1 MKEQRKIAGIA
12 LAALLA
18 LSLTPVSAH
27 AISAVDIPNV
37 EKTLNSNPGT
47 KVTATFKFEATPV
60 ALSTGHGNE
69 KTYMDGPDVTINDI
83 TLTDATSTENN
94 NGSTSIV
101 FSKNGKTGEAAF
113 PHAGIYAWTI
123 KETPNTYNG
132 IGTVD
137 YDSQVYTLIVSM
149 GNGGDN
155 PTYESVVV
163 VKGEATSVTNDN
175 KESGGTIPFVNK
187 YTKKTNDDPAKNVD
201 LKIDKKVTGNQ
212 GDKTKMFD
220 FTITF
225 TAPDVLPNGKDAA
238 TVLDDITAAVANGAE
253 VTPQAASGTTR
264 TFTFKAHNASDV
276 TFQGIL
282 EGTTYTISET
292 AVDGYTQSYSAVA
305 NGQTSQEQANLLIGE
320 NENKGTMTNTYDD
333 VTPTGLVLNNLPFIL
348 MGSVAIAGV
357 VLYGA
362 AKRKLEQ

>member
-1 MKEQRKIAGIA
+1 MKKQRKIVGIA

-27 AISAVDIPNV
+27 AVTAIPNV

-47 KVTATFKFEATPV
+47 TVTATFKFEATPV
-60 ALSTGHGNE
+60 ALSTGNGNE
-69 KTYMDGPDVTINDI
+69 QTYMDGPDVTINDI
-83 TLTDATSTENN
+83 TLTNATNTENN

-101 FSKNGKTGEAAF
+101 FSKNGMTGEAAF

-137 YDSQVYTLIVSM
+137 YDSQVYTLIVSI
-149 GNGGDN
+149 GNGNNGL
-155 PTYESVVV
+155 TYESVVV

-175 KESGGTIPFVNK
+175 KESGGAIPFVNK
-187 YTKKTNDDPAKNVD
+187 YTKKTDDDTAKNVD
-201 LKIDKKVTGNQ
+201 LKIDKKVEGNQ

-238 TVLDDITAAVANGAE
+238 TVLNDITTAVANGAE

-264 TFTFKAHNASDV
+264 TFTFKAHDASDV

-292 AVDGYTQSYSAVA
+292 AVDGYNQSYSAVA
-305 NGQTSQEQANLLIGE
+305 NGQNSTEQANLLIGE
-320 NENKGTMTNTYDD
+320 NENKGSMTNTYND

-348 MGSVAIAGV
+348 MGGMAIAGV